1 MISVRQLMNERG
13 ETSSVTI
20 SQDSSVYD
28 ALKLMAEMNVGAVT
42 IVENNQIVGIF
53 TERDYARKIILKG
66 KTSLDT
72 PIKDIM
78 TREMV
83 TISPDQT
90 LEECMGL
97 MTKWHIRHLP
107 VMETGRLVGM
117 ISMRDVVEAIIQRK
131 DDTIDRLEKYIMGE
145 GYPR

>member
-28 ALKLMAEMNVGAVT
+28 ALKLMAEKNVGAVT

-107 VMETGRLVGM
+107 VMEAGRLVGM